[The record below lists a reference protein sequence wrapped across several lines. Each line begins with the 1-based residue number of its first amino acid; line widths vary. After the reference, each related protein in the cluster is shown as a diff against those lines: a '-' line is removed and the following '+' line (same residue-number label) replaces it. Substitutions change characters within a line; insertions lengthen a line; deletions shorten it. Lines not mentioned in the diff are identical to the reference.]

1 MTPVQVKTA
10 IHKFVKKYRR
20 AALYSSTD
28 AIGIQR
34 MLIDKLPASLEAR
47 KEHYRTK
54 LLGKHAKGEVKYDI
68 AELIGLFALNLRT
81 TAPSGL
87 SASVASKSAAT
98 RPNICHNCG
107 KLGHQSCNCPLKCPQ
122 CNLRCCP
129 GRDQG
134 AQCVIK
140 TVAVSSADIQM
151 ASSESITLIALII
164 LHEQH
169 AKLHNLPIEP
179 LPCGSPACPALG
191 PPVVG

>member
-1 MTPVQVKTA
+1 
-10 IHKFVKKYRR
+10 
-20 AALYSSTD
+20 
-28 AIGIQR
+28 

-47 KEHYRTK
+47 KQYYRFK
-54 LLGKHAKGEVKYDI
+54 LLGSHATREVKYDI
-68 AELIGLFALNLRT
+68 TELAGLFAFDLRT
-81 TAPSGL
+81 IVPSGL

-98 RPNICHNCG
+98 RPNICHICG
-107 KLGHQSCNCPLKCPQ
+107 KPGHQSQDCPLKCPQ

-134 AQCVIK
+134 EQCVIK